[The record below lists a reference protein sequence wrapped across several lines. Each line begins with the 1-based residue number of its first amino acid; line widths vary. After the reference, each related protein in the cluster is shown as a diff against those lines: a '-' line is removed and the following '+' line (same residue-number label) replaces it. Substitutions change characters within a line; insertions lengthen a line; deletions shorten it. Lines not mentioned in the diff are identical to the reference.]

1 MNNEFKCDY
10 CERYVLQIMWIAREE
25 AFLCCTCV
33 NDLISQLDIECLEKA
48 SDIEFLEK
56 WEGTM

>member
-1 MNNEFKCDY
+1 
-10 CERYVLQIMWIAREE
+10 MWIAREE
-25 AFLCCTCV
+25 AFLCCTCI